1 MNLDYKFIGLEKGLL
16 YEILATTISNDN
28 SDQNI
33 PNTACMGIR
42 LLDNN
47 LISIKPYPTTK
58 TFHNLKKFPIVTL
71 NFVDDIQLYAITS
84 LKDSKINYTS
94 DNLPKV
100 HYDYLKLEVTSKY
113 QYNLNTFPF
122 INSSWAIIICE
133 VEKEIIS
140 QKKDKFGIINLSE
153 FLLSPIL
160 IKKFRASYKLY
171 NRAENLILES
181 LILTTRLK
189 IAIETKNQD
198 LIKLIEHQIDENM
211 KIAKKFATNKK
222 ISNVLDYIHQ
232 YIQKLRN

>member
-28 SDQNI
+28 SDQNV

-42 LLDNN
+42 LLNNN

-58 TFHNLKKFPIVTL
+58 TFHNLKKFPIVIL

-94 DNLPKV
+94 DSLPKS
-100 HYDYLKLEVTSKY
+100 HYDYLKLELSSQY

-133 VEKEIIS
+133 VEKETIS
-140 QKKDKFGIINLSE
+140 QKKDKFGTITLSE
-153 FLLSPIL
+153 FLLRPIL
-160 IKKFRASYKLY
+160 IKKFRESYKLY

-181 LILTTRLK
+181 LILITRLK
-189 IAIETKNQD
+189 IAIQMKNED
-198 LIKLIEHQIDENM
+198 LIGLIEHQIAGNK
-211 KIAKKFATNKK
+211 KIVKKFATNEK
-222 ISNVLDYIHQ
+222 ISKCLEYMDQFIH
-232 YIQKLRN
+232 KLRN

>member
-1 MNLDYKFIGLEKGLL
+1 MNLDCKFIGLEKDLV
-16 YEILATTISNDN
+16 YEILATTICNVN
-28 SDQNI
+28 SDQNV

-42 LLDNN
+42 LLNNN

-58 TFHNLKKFPIVTL
+58 TFHNLKNFPIVIL

-84 LKDSKINYTS
+84 LKDSKINYAS

-100 HYDYLKLEVTSKY
+100 NYDYLKLELSSKY
-113 QYNLNTFPF
+113 QYNLNRFPF
-122 INSSWAIIICE
+122 INSSWAVIICE
-133 VEKEIIS
+133 VEKETTS
-140 QKKDKFGIINLSE
+140 QKKDQFGTITLSE
-153 FLLSPIL
+153 FLLSPIF
-160 IKKFRASYKLY
+160 IKKFRESYKLY

-189 IAIETKNQD
+189 IAIKMKNQD

-211 KIAKKFATNKK
+211 KIVKNFASNEK
-222 ISNVLDYIHQ
+222 ISETLEYINH